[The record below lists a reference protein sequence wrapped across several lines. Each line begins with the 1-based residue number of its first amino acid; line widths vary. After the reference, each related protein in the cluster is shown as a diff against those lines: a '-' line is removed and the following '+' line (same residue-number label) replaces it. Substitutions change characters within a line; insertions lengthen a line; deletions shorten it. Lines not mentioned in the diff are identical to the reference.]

1 LRSAGVA
8 VVCVLMSAIL
18 VVSLCK
24 LFYYFQNLFS
34 VSSLFSGLFV
44 FLISLLGFDLKQYNI
59 RYNMRKTGPV

>member
-1 LRSAGVA
+1 MA

-24 LFYYFQNLFS
+24 LFYYFQNLLS